1 MPGRRHW
8 LLLAAATALAGCAS
22 PWRAGEPAP
31 PSWSGRLALQVQS
44 QPPQSFSAAF
54 TLRGAP
60 ERGELSLNTPL
71 GSTLAY
77 LTWEP
82 GTAVL
87 RANGEVR
94 RFDSVQALTAEAV
107 GTALPLAA
115 LFDWLAG
122 QPTQVPGWQ
131 PDLSRLTDGRLQ
143 ARREAPAPAADLRIV
158 LDPP

>member
-1 MPGRRHW
+1 MRWTRRG
-8 LLLAAATALAGCAS
+8 LLLASAAVLAACATA
-22 PWRAGEPAP
+22 PEPGQAT
-31 PSWSGRLALQVQS
+31 WSGRLALQVHS
-44 QPPQSFSAAF
+44 EPPQSFSAAF

-60 ERGELSLNTPL
+60 ARGDLSLTTPL

-77 LTWEP
+77 LAWEP

-94 RFDSVQALTAEAV
+94 RFDSIETLSREAI

-122 QPTQVPGWQ
+122 RPAEVPGWQ
-131 PDLSRLTDGRLQ
+131 ADLARVDAGRLV
-143 ARREAPAPAADLRIV
+143 ARRASPAPAAELRIV
-158 LDPP
+158 LDPPP